1 MQETIANFERIACE
15 LIDEKGP
22 ANCRKSWVQCKK
34 QAKQFNPARDY
45 IGKISPE
52 TLCVLCLVKTEEFS
66 RDRVE
71 DLQKIFSFHL
81 NGFPENRFIEALKLF
96 PFKDLEKTLL
106 PFIYDKGNKGRVAC
120 YLAANLK
127 VFASPEACEYF
138 LKARTWSNSELMN
151 LAHMIRK
158 NEVFPLIE
166 KLQQQSGL
174 DKSGITKETFDEFR
188 YILLNI
194 DNYEPVFPDL
204 LPEAAPE
211 PAILEDQKTAA
222 ISEPEQPRPQ
232 LSKPLQA
239 ETNFKEAVLHIKKTF
254 KSLSPLTK
262 SISALILSIFLIFSF
277 FNFSP
282 DIEKEDFKIPPREKK
297 SPEFWID
304 ATNQTVI
311 TRQFLE
317 ADKDYRMG
325 ELYLTRDQFADAI
338 ILFKDALAQD
348 ADHHMA
354 RLRLG
359 YSLMCSRQYA
369 QAVEQLNILL
379 NLDPNIKLAN
389 FYLARLALIEKD
401 FTAAR
406 NFYQKEFNLNKDLSI
421 GLEYAGFLQDQ
432 GEKKAT
438 EKILDELRKHYPDRT
453 LIVSRPQIFSDEV
466 EQ

>member
-1 MQETIANFERIACE
+1 MQETIANFEKIACE
-15 LIDEKGP
+15 LIDEEGP

-45 IGKISPE
+45 IGKMPPE
-52 TLCVLCLVKTEEFS
+52 ALSVLCLVKTEEFS
-66 RDRVE
+66 QDRAE

-81 NGFPENRFIEALKLF
+81 NGFPENRFVGALRLF

-127 VFASPEACEYF
+127 VFASPDACEYF
-138 LKARTWSNSELMN
+138 LKARNWSNSELMN

-158 NEVFPLIE
+158 NEVFSLIE

-204 LPEAAPE
+204 LPQAAPE
-211 PAILEDQKTAA
+211 AAILENQKPGP
-222 ISEPEQPRPQ
+222 ISEPEQVKPQ
-232 LSKPLQA
+232 SAKPLRT
-239 ETNFKEAVLHIKKTF
+239 ETKFKESILHLQKTF
-254 KSLSPLTK
+254 KNLSPLTK
-262 SISALILSIFLIFSF
+262 SISALILSVILIFSF
-277 FNFSP
+277 FSFSP
-282 DIEKEDFKIPPREKK
+282 DLEKEDFKIPPREKK

-311 TRQFLE
+311 TRQFME

-325 ELYLTRDQFADAI
+325 ELYLTRDRFADAI

-359 YSLMCSRQYA
+359 YSLMCSRQYP
-369 QAVEQLNILL
+369 QAVEQLKILL
-379 NLDPNIKLAN
+379 SLEPNIKLAN

-401 FTAAR
+401 FNAAR

-432 GEKKAT
+432 GEKKES